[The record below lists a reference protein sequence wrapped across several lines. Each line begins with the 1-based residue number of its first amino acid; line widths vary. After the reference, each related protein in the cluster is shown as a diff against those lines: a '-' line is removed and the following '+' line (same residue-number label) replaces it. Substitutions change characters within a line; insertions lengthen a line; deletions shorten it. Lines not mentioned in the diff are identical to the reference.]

1 MKQDEYSTAN
11 QLWNSGATVVQQLNP
26 GGPDYQAPAN
36 LTESFMPAIIKSDD
50 RPTGVQIK
58 RSAKS
63 GLTKSAV
70 CRIHV
75 ISYYFVTNDY
85 LPNLIRKITQE
96 TELILQNPAKLPR
109 VINSRIKN

>member
-1 MKQDEYSTAN
+1 
-11 QLWNSGATVVQQLNP
+11 
-26 GGPDYQAPAN
+26 
-36 LTESFMPAIIKSDD
+36 MPAIIKSDD

-58 RSAKS
+58 RSAKLLTVS

-75 ISYYFVTNDY
+75 ISYSFVTNDY